1 MAFKMKGSAYFG
13 KGEKSPF
20 KVSDEDL
27 VKAQDK
33 LDHTELDWKQ
43 PGWAKAAKTVFAP
56 PHEKMGGGGGGGGGA
71 AKGGGGAKGADV
83 AKASKSVSDI
93 ASKNDLKVNEDLM
106 AGAPAIR

>member
-1 MAFKMKGSAYFG
+1 MAYKMKGSEYFG

-20 KVSDEDL
+20 KVSDEAL
-27 VKAQDK
+27 VAAQDK
-33 LDHTELDWKQ
+33 LHHTELDWKE

-56 PHEKMGGGGGGGGGA
+56 PHEKMGGGGGAAEGG
-71 AKGGGGAKGADV
+71 GGGGAKAADT

-106 AGAPAIR
+106 AGPPPIQ

>member
-1 MAFKMKGSAYFG
+1 MAYKMKGSEYFG

-20 KVSDEDL
+20 KVSDEAL
-27 VKAQDK
+27 VAAQDK
-33 LDHTELDWKQ
+33 LHHTELDWKE

-56 PHEKMGGGGGGGGGA
+56 PHEKMGGGGGGAAEGG
-71 AKGGGGAKGADV
+71 GGGGAKAADT

-106 AGAPAIR
+106 AGPPPIQ